1 MPYLAKEVLEEV
13 VKVSRRKVEQI
24 VDVKIRRS
32 MRKSLIDCIEVLL
45 RFCKIENIRKLFFHL
60 LF

>member
-32 MRKSLIDCIEVLL
+32 MRKSLIDCIEV
-45 RFCKIENIRKLFFHL
+45 H
-60 LF
+60 